1 MSLERFTCESLYP
14 VRLVKTL
21 LQSTYPKG
29 GFKNHHDCACTGTG
43 EGYGA
48 PARMLVVCAVGR
60 AMQEFFLF
68 RRSCPF
74 ICEDFA
80 ASEGSAKVSFSRWM
94 KALTEQESNR
104 TRMIISSI
112 NKV

>member
-1 MSLERFTCESLYP
+1 MSLERSTCESVYP

-21 LQSTYPKG
+21 LQSTYPKR

-43 EGYGA
+43 DGYGA

-60 AMQEFFLF
+60 AMQEFFLL
-68 RRSCPF
+68 RRSCPLF
-74 ICEDFA
+74 CEDFA
-80 ASEGSAKVSFSRWM
+80 ASKGSAKVSFSRWM

-104 TRMIISSI
+104 TRMTISSI
-112 NKV
+112 NKM